1 MSEKV
6 KKAEEKGIFQ
16 VKRILQMLSFLCI
29 VFVFCPSFLVS
40 CSGQKFKV
48 SAMTA
53 VGGVSVYGE
62 KAVPPHPIMLLT
74 LFLPIGIA
82 FLLYAEKF
90 AEKKTAAIISVCAA
104 ADLAVWLMFRGVVK
118 RTAAENYCE
127 FRTTGWYVLNLA
139 SILAVFLLA
148 VLIRKGRLKLESDL
162 SAILAAGKSHNIWR
176 QIPSVISNVTHAQ
189 EKKNAIGFCCKCG
202 NPITY
207 GCKFCTA
214 CGTPVPESILA
225 EGEIRK
231 KEESMARKQKEES
244 AEKAGRGNDSSISIQ

>member
-6 KKAEEKGIFQ
+6 EQIGKFR

-40 CSGQKFKV
+40 CSGQRFKV

-53 VGGVSVYGE
+53 VGGVSVYGGE
-62 KAVPPHPIMLLT
+62 AVPPHPAMILT
-74 LFLPIGIA
+74 LLLPIGII
-82 FLLYAEKF
+82 FLLSAEKF
-90 AEKKTAAIISVCAA
+90 TEKKTAFVIAICATV
-104 ADLAVWLMFRGVVK
+104 DLAVWMIFRGVVK
-118 RTAAENYCE
+118 KAAAETYCE

-162 SAILAAGKSHNIWR
+162 SAILAAGKRHNMWR
-176 QIPSVISNVTHAQ
+176 QLSSVISNVTHAQ

-207 GCKFCTA
+207 GCKFCTT

-231 KEESMARKQKEES
+231 KEESMARKQEEES
-244 AEKAGRGNDSSISIQ
+244 AEKTGRESDSAKSMQ

>member
-6 KKAEEKGIFQ
+6 EQIGKFR

-40 CSGQKFKV
+40 CSGQRFKV

-53 VGGVSVYGE
+53 VGGVSVYGGE
-62 KAVPPHPIMLLT
+62 AVPPHPAMILT
-74 LFLPIGIA
+74 LLLPIGII
-82 FLLYAEKF
+82 FLLSAEKF
-90 AEKKTAAIISVCAA
+90 TEKKTAFVIAICAA

-139 SILAVFLLA
+139 AIAAVFLLA

-162 SAILAAGKSHNIWR
+162 SAILAGGKSHNIWR

-225 EGEIRK
+225 EGEIGK

>member
-6 KKAEEKGIFQ
+6 ERIGKFR

-29 VFVFCPSFLVS
+29 IFVFCPSFLVS
-40 CSGQKFKV
+40 CSGQRFKV

-139 SILAVFLLA
+139 AIAAVFLLA
-148 VLIRKGRLKLESDL
+148 VLIQRGRLKLESDL
-162 SAILAAGKSHNIWR
+162 SAILAGGKSHHIWR
-176 QIPSVISNVTHAQ
+176 QIPSLIKDAARTP

-202 NPITY
+202 NSITY

-231 KEESMARKQKEES
+231 KEESMARKQEEES

>member
-1 MSEKV
+1 MEQIGK
-6 KKAEEKGIFQ
+6 FR

-40 CSGQKFKV
+40 CSGQRFKV

-53 VGGVSVYGE
+53 VGGVSVYGGE
-62 KAVPPHPIMLLT
+62 AVPPHPAMILT
-74 LFLPIGIA
+74 LLLPIGII
-82 FLLYAEKF
+82 FLLSAEKF
-90 AEKKTAAIISVCAA
+90 TEKKTAFVIAICATV
-104 ADLAVWLMFRGVVK
+104 DLAVWMIFRGVVK
-118 RTAAENYCE
+118 KAAAETYCE

-162 SAILAAGKSHNIWR
+162 SAILAAGKRHNMWR
-176 QIPSVISNVTHAQ
+176 QLSSVISNVTHAQ

-207 GCKFCTA
+207 GCKFCTT

-231 KEESMARKQKEES
+231 KEESMARKQEEES
-244 AEKAGRGNDSSISIQ
+244 AEKTGRESDSAKSMQ

>member
-6 KKAEEKGIFQ
+6 EQIGKFRG
-16 VKRILQMLSFLCI
+16 KRILQMLSFLCI

-40 CSGQKFKV
+40 CSGQRFKV

-53 VGGVSVYGE
+53 VGGVSVYGGE
-62 KAVPPHPIMLLT
+62 AVPPHPAMILT
-74 LFLPIGIA
+74 LLLPIGII
-82 FLLYAEKF
+82 FLLSAEKF
-90 AEKKTAAIISVCAA
+90 TEKKTAFVIAICATV
-104 ADLAVWLMFRGVVK
+104 DLAVWMIFRGVVK
-118 RTAAENYCE
+118 KAAAETYCE

-162 SAILAAGKSHNIWR
+162 SAILAAGKRHNMWR
-176 QIPSVISNVTHAQ
+176 QLSSVISNVTHAQ

-207 GCKFCTA
+207 GCKFCTT

-231 KEESMARKQKEES
+231 KEESMARKQEEES
-244 AEKAGRGNDSSISIQ
+244 AEKTGRESDSAKSMQ

>member
-6 KKAEEKGIFQ
+6 EQIGKFR

-40 CSGQKFKV
+40 CSGQRFKV

-53 VGGVSVYGE
+53 VGGVSVYGGE
-62 KAVPPHPIMLLT
+62 AVPPHPAMILT
-74 LFLPIGIA
+74 LLLPIGII
-82 FLLYAEKF
+82 FLLSAEKF
-90 AEKKTAAIISVCAA
+90 TEKKTAFVIAICAA

-139 SILAVFLLA
+139 AIAAVFLLA
-148 VLIRKGRLKLESDL
+148 VLIQRGRLKLESDL
-162 SAILAAGKSHNIWR
+162 SAILAGGKSHNIWR

-225 EGEIRK
+225 EGEIGK

>member
-6 KKAEEKGIFQ
+6 ERIGKFR

-29 VFVFCPSFLVS
+29 IFVFCPSFLVS
-40 CSGQKFKV
+40 CSGQRFKV

-139 SILAVFLLA
+139 AIAAVFLLA
-148 VLIRKGRLKLESDL
+148 VLIQRGRLKLESDL
-162 SAILAAGKSHNIWR
+162 SAILAGGKSHHIWR
-176 QIPSVISNVTHAQ
+176 QIPSLIKDAARTP

-207 GCKFCTA
+207 GCKFCTS

-225 EGEIRK
+225 EAEIRK
-231 KEESMARKQKEES
+231 KEENMAGKEKDERTEKTEEGDDSHES
-244 AEKAGRGNDSSISIQ
+244 VQ

>member
-6 KKAEEKGIFQ
+6 ERIGKFR

-29 VFVFCPSFLVS
+29 IFVFCPSFLVS
-40 CSGQKFKV
+40 CSGQRFKV

-53 VGGVSVYGE
+53 VGGVSVYGGE
-62 KAVPPHPIMLLT
+62 AVPPHPAMILT
-74 LFLPIGIA
+74 LLLPIGII
-82 FLLYAEKF
+82 FLLSAEKF
-90 AEKKTAAIISVCAA
+90 TEKKTAFVIAFCAA
-104 ADLAVWLMFRGVVK
+104 VDLAVWMIFRGVVK
-118 RTAAENYCE
+118 KAAAETYCE

-231 KEESMARKQKEES
+231 KEESMARKQEEES

>member
-6 KKAEEKGIFQ
+6 ERIGKFR

-29 VFVFCPSFLVS
+29 IFVFCPSFLVS
-40 CSGQKFKV
+40 CSGQRFKV

-53 VGGVSVYGE
+53 VGGVSVYGGE
-62 KAVPPHPIMLLT
+62 AVPPHPAMILT
-74 LFLPIGIA
+74 LLLPIGII
-82 FLLYAEKF
+82 FLLSAEKF
-90 AEKKTAAIISVCAA
+90 TEKKTAFVIAICAA
-104 ADLAVWLMFRGVVK
+104 VDLAVWMIFRGVVK
-118 RTAAENYCE
+118 KAAAETYCE
-127 FRTTGWYVLNLA
+127 FRTTGWYV
-139 SILAVFLLA
+139 
-148 VLIRKGRLKLESDL
+148 
-162 SAILAAGKSHNIWR
+162 LAAGKSHNIWR

-231 KEESMARKQKEES
+231 KEESMARKQEEES

>member
-6 KKAEEKGIFQ
+6 EQIGKFR

-40 CSGQKFKV
+40 CSGQRFKV

-53 VGGVSVYGE
+53 VGGVSVYGGE
-62 KAVPPHPIMLLT
+62 AVPPHPAMILT
-74 LFLPIGIA
+74 LLLPIGII
-82 FLLYAEKF
+82 FLLSAEKF
-90 AEKKTAAIISVCAA
+90 TEKKTAFVIAICAA
-104 ADLAVWLMFRGVVK
+104 VDLAVWMIFRGVVK
-118 RTAAENYCE
+118 KAAAETYCE

-162 SAILAAGKSHNIWR
+162 SAILAAAKRHNIWR
-176 QIPSVISNVTHAQ
+176 QLPSVISNVTHAQ

-207 GCKFCTA
+207 GCKFCTT
-214 CGTPVPESILA
+214 CGTLVPESILA

-231 KEESMARKQKEES
+231 KEESMARKQEEES
-244 AEKAGRGNDSSISIQ
+244 AEKAGGESDSAKSMQ

>member
-6 KKAEEKGIFQ
+6 ERIGKFR

-29 VFVFCPSFLVS
+29 IFVFCPSFLVS
-40 CSGQKFKV
+40 CSGQRFKV

-53 VGGVSVYGE
+53 VGGVSVYGGE
-62 KAVPPHPIMLLT
+62 AVPPHPAMILT
-74 LFLPIGIA
+74 LLLPIGII
-82 FLLYAEKF
+82 FLLSAEKF
-90 AEKKTAAIISVCAA
+90 TEKKTAFVIAICAA
-104 ADLAVWLMFRGVVK
+104 VDLAVWMIFRGVVK
-118 RTAAENYCE
+118 KAAAETYCE

-148 VLIRKGRLKLESDL
+148 VLIRKGRLKMESDL

-231 KEESMARKQKEES
+231 KEESMARKQEEES